1 MATREWA
8 GVSKATLAGINRMK
22 NPTMGQ
28 WTAFVHRLGGEGN
41 TVVTHE
47 VG

>member
-28 WTAFVHRLGGEGN
+28 WPALFIVSAGEGN
-41 TVVTHE
+41 RVVTHE